1 MTLETHIQCGFFLV
15 SNKQWHRIIILL
27 TNRYE
32 QIVIVQLIHSTFPAF
47 PGAINRAVTAEE
59 KCRQAEKS
67 YLDAKERADHLEGRL
82 NDTKAR

>member
-1 MTLETHIQCGFFLV
+1 MTLETHIQCGFLLV
-15 SNKQWHRIIILL
+15 SNKQWHRLIILL
-27 TNRYE
+27 TNSY
-32 QIVIVQLIHSTFPAF
+32 VQLIHATFPAF

-82 NDTKAR
+82 NETKAR